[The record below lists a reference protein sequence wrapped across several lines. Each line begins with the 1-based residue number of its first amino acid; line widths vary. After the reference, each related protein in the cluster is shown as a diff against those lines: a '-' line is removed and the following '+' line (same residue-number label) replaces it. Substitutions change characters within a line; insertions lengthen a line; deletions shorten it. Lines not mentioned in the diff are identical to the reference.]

1 MPAVRLLAVL
11 GLALLAACSSDSSEP
26 ESEADAAVA
35 TLAVERSIES
45 LPRSEVTL
53 SAAGAS
59 AGGGGVAGASLA
71 TASAVRS
78 SNASVQRV
86 FTEFKARQTADGIVL
101 TLPENV
107 LFDFDAADLRAD
119 AEQALAQIQ
128 TVLAAYPDAPVQ
140 IVGHTD
146 ARGADAYNQTLSER
160 RAESVRAW
168 LAGRGLAASRL
179 SAVGRGKT
187 EPVAPNETLDGQDN
201 PAGRQQNRRVEI
213 VLQGVT
219 GDAAGVE
226 SGQPVSGQ
234 PTSTIRVTPSE

>member
-1 MPAVRLLAVL
+1 MPAVRLLAL
-11 GLALLAACSSDSSEP
+11 AGLALLTACSPGSSEP
-26 ESEADAAVA
+26 EDDVAGTSVAA
-35 TLAVERSIES
+35 ERSIES
-45 LPRSEVTL
+45 LPRTEVTL

-59 AGGGGVAGASLA
+59 AGGGGRAAASSA
-71 TASAVRS
+71 TTSSVRS

-86 FTEFKARQTADGIVL
+86 FTEFNARQTDDGIVL

-107 LFDFDAADLRAD
+107 LFDFDAADLRPD

-128 TVLAAYPDAPVQ
+128 TVLEAYPDAPVQ

-160 RAESVRAW
+160 RAESVRTW

-187 EPVAPNETLDGQDN
+187 EPVAPNETPDGQDN
-201 PAGRQQNRRVEI
+201 PDGRQQNRRVEI

-219 GDAAGVE
+219 GEAAADGADAG
-226 SGQPVSGQ
+226 P

>member
-1 MPAVRLLAVL
+1 MPALRLLAIGCAVL
-11 GLALLAACSSDSSEP
+11 LGACSSGDG
-26 ESEADAAVA
+26 DAASVL
-35 TLAVERSIES
+35 TVERNIEP
-45 LPRSEVTL
+45 LPPSEVTIG
-53 SAAGAS
+53 AAGAS
-59 AGGGGVAGASLA
+59 ASGSGAAGASTA
-71 TASAVRS
+71 TASTVRS

-86 FTEFKARQTADGIVL
+86 FSEFNARQTAGGIVL

-107 LFDFDAADLRAD
+107 LFDFDASDLRAD

-146 ARGADAYNQTLSER
+146 ARGADAYNQALSER

-168 LAGRGLAASRL
+168 LAGRGVAASRL

-187 EPVAPNETLDGQDN
+187 EPVAPNETPDGRDD

-219 GDAAGVE
+219 GDAAGA
-226 SGQPVSGQ
+226 SDGQ